1 MNIRNTAIFLLMI
14 GISVAVAQ
22 SGAYPVKVH
31 VNSSRWV
38 MEPALTGPR
47 SVQRLNVTID
57 GKKFELATPAPASN
71 FDAGITL
78 LVPGDYKAKLT
89 RDQHNTSYESSQEYE
104 FLLPDNK
111 TTEFFVVG
119 ISE

>member
-1 MNIRNTAIFLLMI
+1 MRKIAFFLLTVGI
-14 GISVAVAQ
+14 GVAVAQ
-22 SGAYPVKVH
+22 SDAYPVKIH
-31 VNSSRWV
+31 VTSSRWA
-38 MEPALTGPR
+38 MEPGLTGPR
-47 SVQRLNVTID
+47 AVQRLNVTID
-57 GKKFELATPAPASN
+57 GKKFELATPATPDSN

-89 RDQHNTSYESSQEYE
+89 RDQHKTAYESSQEYK

-111 TTEFFVVG
+111 TREFFVVG